1 MVKDRAASPSGQEA
15 RLKGRY
21 GLVVGYLR
29 LRAELLSP
37 SAQVQFLVNRNHAT
51 LLPTRTLARSKV
63 PERATL
69 SAPCG
74 ALSPWPSAIGLHGD
88 TTTLVTEW
96 GWRCA
101 SWFFEPPLTTY
112 VPHVG
117 TPPVWVQHQ
126 GKVQP
131 PLKTYFPHVA
141 NLQSGFS
148 FRARSM

>member
-1 MVKDRAASPSGQEA
+1 MMMKEDEA
-15 RLKGRY
+15 I
-21 GLVVGYLR
+21 GLHGDTTT
-29 LRAELLSP
+29 
-37 SAQVQFLVNRNHAT
+37 LVIEWGW
-51 LLPTRTLARSKV
+51 LPTRTLSRSKV

-101 SWFFEPPLTTY
+101 SWFFEPPLMTY

-126 GKVQP
+126 GGPTPPEDSVQGCRSMM
-131 PLKTYFPHVA
+131 TYFAQVA
-141 NLQSGFS
+141 
-148 FRARSM
+148 SMPCRVAGAWAAAL